1 MWEGQGIGRKGCKD
15 TFHWTFQSDRR
26 FEVPSREHPQAPR
39 TNRYLNRVA
48 GRPVLPAFHILPD
61 FNIHRGRRMSHVT
74 VLLLDAHSEVWFF
87 FPSFLSLS
95 PTVSSVSVSLF
106 QEIDTELTPC
116 TKSHAWFRMK
126 QTEPH
131 PYVQRRD
138 REQANEKRLK
148 TAMMIQNVT
157 KER

>member
-1 MWEGQGIGRKGCKD
+1 MLILR
-15 TFHWTFQSDRR
+15 SD
-26 FEVPSREHPQAPR
+26 
-39 TNRYLNRVA
+39 
-48 GRPVLPAFHILPD
+48 
-61 FNIHRGRRMSHVT
+61 
-74 VLLLDAHSEVWFF
+74 FF

-116 TKSHAWFRMK
+116 TKSYAWFRMK